1 MPLDAFIM
9 GFAFILIHLL
19 ANELIPSGR
28 IQRLKWFS
36 FSGGLA
42 VSYVFVYVL
51 PTLHKEQILVKKY
64 GDYFTMESELYFIG
78 LLGVL
83 LFYGIQKVVRK
94 AQKKQQVSKAR
105 ALFWLQIIFFGVYN
119 MLVAYTVLSH
129 NVLGIQAVFYGLAV
143 GLHFVAVAHDLWR
156 EYEDI
161 YNKIGR
167 YVLTLGIIAGWIMGM
182 KVTLSP
188 LIESIIFAFISG
200 AMILNVLKYELP
212 PDDEAHFPT
221 FAIGV
226 VSYTTITM
234 SLKFF
239 FQW

>member
-1 MPLDAFIM
+1 MSLDAFIM
-9 GFAFILIHLL
+9 GFAFIIIHLT
-19 ANELIPSGR
+19 ANEVLPSNR
-28 IQRLKWFS
+28 IQRLRWFS

-51 PTLHKEQILVKKY
+51 PSLHKEQVLVKKY
-64 GDYFTMESELYFIG
+64 TDYLTMESELYFIG

-83 LFYGIQKVVRK
+83 MFYGIQKMVRK
-94 AQKKQQVSKAR
+94 ADREGDGKKHTT
-105 ALFWLQIIFFGVYN
+105 LFYMQIVFFAIYN
-119 MLVAYTVLSH
+119 MLVAYITVSS
-129 NVLGIQAVFYGLAV
+129 NVMGVQAVFYGLAI
-143 GLHFVAVAHDLWR
+143 GLHFIAIAHDMWR
-156 EYEDI
+156 EYGEV

-167 YVLTLGIIAGWIMGM
+167 YILVIGIIAGWIMGM
-182 KVTLSP
+182 RVALSP
-188 LIESIIFAFISG
+188 LTQSIIFAFISG

-212 PDDEAHFPT
+212 PDGEAHFPT

-226 VSYTTITM
+226 ISYTTITM